1 MPTTL
6 RSDFKLDVPAPSG
19 AIGERFYSLPADY
32 GYLPFARY
40 QVIAAGRNFFHIR
53 EASTG
58 QIKGFRRG
66 HNRACQLAAHLEIAE
81 P

>member
-6 RSDFKLDVPAPSG
+6 RTGFMQDTLSPTNT
-19 AIGERFYSLPADY
+19 IGERFYSLPTDY
-32 GYLPFARY
+32 GYMPFARY

-53 EASTG
+53 ETTTG
-58 QIKGFRRG
+58 QIKGFRRD